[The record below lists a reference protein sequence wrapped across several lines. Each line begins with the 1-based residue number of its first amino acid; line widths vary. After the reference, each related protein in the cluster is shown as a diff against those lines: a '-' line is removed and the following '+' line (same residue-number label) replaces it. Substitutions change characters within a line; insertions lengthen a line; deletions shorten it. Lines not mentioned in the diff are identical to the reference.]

1 MLRNV
6 DIANKLSTSNF
17 ERRESFNNTIAQEET
32 LG

>member
-1 MLRNV
+1 MLRDV

-17 ERRESFNNTIAQEET
+17 ERRESLRNTVSQEET